1 MSNLAPI
8 PKGEVVPLRA
18 LQISPDAP
26 ITEEQRRR
34 LRGPIVAGAIICA
47 IFVVGF
53 VVWAAVFKIAGGVPA
68 PGVVVVENNRKTV
81 EHLDGGVIRR
91 ILVHE
96 GDEVKRGQV
105 LFVLD
110 DTQARAQVDVLSNQY
125 DSLLAQRARLEALL
139 AGRATID
146 FPPELA
152 ERAGD
157 PRVAGMMRDQ
167 RNLFEAS
174 RAVYASQEAVLRQR
188 TQQLESRG
196 RGLGAQVT
204 SVDQQAKLVEDELSG
219 VKSLYDRGFAPKSRV
234 LALERSRAGLI
245 GDRGARQADI
255 ASVGQAIGET
265 RIQLAQLREQ
275 RATEAADQLRQV
287 QVQIADILPR
297 LGAAQ
302 AVLTR
307 TVVRAP
313 TDGAV
318 LGMTQFTE
326 GGVARPGEKLLDVVP
341 KDAALVVRVTV
352 RPDHIDEV
360 KIGMPA
366 DVHLSAYSSRK
377 VPPVKGKV
385 IKVSADRITNDKG
398 ESYFVSELAVDPA
411 ELKRLGPDVKLT
423 PGMPAQA
430 IIVTGDR
437 TVLSYLVSPFTDTI
451 EGAMREN

>member
-1 MSNLAPI
+1 MSTNIAR
-8 PKGEVVPLRA
+8 KGEVVPLRG
-18 LQISPDAP
+18 LQISPDEP
-26 ITEEQRRR
+26 ISDEQRRR
-34 LRGPIVAGAIICA
+34 LRGPIVAGGITCA
-47 IFVVGF
+47 VFVVGF
-53 VVWAAVFKIAGGVPA
+53 LVWAAVFKIAGGVTS

-81 EHLDGGVIRR
+81 EHLDGGVIRK

-105 LFVLD
+105 LFELD

-125 DSLLAQRARLEALL
+125 DSLLAQRARLEAIL
-139 AGRATID
+139 AGRSKIE
-146 FPPELA
+146 FPPELTS
-152 ERAGD
+152 RAGD

-167 RNLFEAS
+167 ENLFDAS
-174 RAVYASQEAVLRQR
+174 QAVYVSQSGVLNQR
-188 TQQLESRG
+188 MQQLRSRG
-196 RGLGAQVT
+196 QGLSAQVT
-204 SVDQQAKLVEDELSG
+204 SVDQQTKLVEDELSG
-219 VKSLYDRGFAPKSRV
+219 VKSLYERGFAPKSRL
-234 LALERSRAGLI
+234 LALERSRAGLV

-275 RATEAADQLRQV
+275 RATETADQLRQV

-297 LGAAQ
+297 LRAAE

-307 TVVRAP
+307 TIVRAP

-341 KDAALVVRVTV
+341 EGAPLVVRATV

-366 DVHLSAYSSRK
+366 EIHLSAYSSRK
-377 VPPVKGKV
+377 VPPVKARV
-385 IKVSADRITNDKG
+385 IKVSADRITNEKG
-398 ESYFVSELAVDPA
+398 DSFFTAELAVDPK
-411 ELKRLGPDVKLT
+411 ELKQLGPEVKLS
-423 PGMPAQA
+423 PGMPAQT
-430 IIVTGDR
+430 IIVTGER
-437 TVLSYLVSPFTDTI
+437 TILDYLVSPFEDTI
-451 EGAMREN
+451 KGALREN